1 MERKL
6 KEAKENNFQ
15 VIIIGHIA
23 PLERDGYIYKPR
35 CYVAFLE
42 LLGSF
47 LLLPPPSRG
56 SSLIDRFRSLGKYH
70 ERIISAHF
78 GHTNEGWYPPS
89 SPSTSSPFVR

>member
-47 LLLPPPSRG
+47 FGSLPHPWRGCCLILFFYLQENTTNG
-56 SSLIDRFRSLGKYH
+56 SSLL
-70 ERIISAHF
+70 ISATRMRV
-78 GHTNEGWYPPS
+78 GLLLGNLPC
-89 SPSTSSPFVR
+89 